1 LHLTTEPPLSF
12 ELQWGYRFSGG
23 WNDVPHPPISLAPP
37 TDGGGQEE
45 GAINSLCTAV
55 VNGLISFLTRIL
67 LVAAQKVLSFVGNID
82 DLAPKKKYVV
92 RVRAVNEFG
101 ASGWSPKSAV
111 FGTVGR

>member
-1 LHLTTEPPLSF
+1 M
-12 ELQWGYRFSGG
+12 
-23 WNDVPHPPISLAPP
+23 
-37 TDGGGQEE
+37 
-45 GAINSLCTAV
+45 
-55 VNGLISFLTRIL
+55 L